1 MSLRWWRI
9 GVIMERDG
17 EPWTWTLHVRAN
29 TEASARRLVDK
40 RVADEF
46 PDVKRSAIHLCHP
59 SDPLLRVAPKEEII
73 VTYGPYR
80 RAWSDPVVAGLR
92 NVLDA

>member
-1 MSLRWWRI
+1 M

-17 EPWTWTLHVRAN
+17 EPWTETLHVRAN
-29 TEASARRLVDK
+29 TEENARRLVG
-40 RVADEF
+40 RHVADEF
-46 PDVKRSAIHLCHP
+46 PDVTRSAIHLCHP
-59 SDPLLRVAPKEEII
+59 SDPLLRVAPKEEIV

-92 NVLDA
+92 GDLNA

>member
-1 MSLRWWRI
+1 MTLRWWRM
-9 GVIMERDG
+9 GVIMERAG

-29 TEASARRLVDK
+29 TEENARRLVHK
-40 RVADEF
+40 RVADEC
-46 PDVKRSAIHLCHP
+46 PDAKRSAIHLCHP
-59 SDPLLRVAPKEEII
+59 SDPLLRVAPTQEIV

-92 NVLDA
+92 GSLNA